1 MAIFSNFFVNIN
13 THIIRCNAG
22 EKIKSF
28 FELFTKQKVGFR
40 FVLFLSVQ
48 TLHNT
53 RDAPEYQAIQK
64 KEVYLFLFC
73 AIGDI

>member
-28 FELFTKQKVGFR
+28 FELFTKQKIGFR

-48 TLHNT
+48 TLVT
-53 RDAPEYQAIQK
+53 TSK
-64 KEVYLFLFC
+64 KEIKTSWKIIALFQILS
-73 AIGDI
+73 GYS

>member
-22 EKIKSF
+22 EKITSI
-28 FELFTKQKVGFR
+28 FELFNKQKIGFR

-48 TLHNT
+48 TLLGL
-53 RDAPEYQAIQK
+53 DI
-64 KEVYLFLFC
+64 LF
-73 AIGDI
+73 ASISKQI